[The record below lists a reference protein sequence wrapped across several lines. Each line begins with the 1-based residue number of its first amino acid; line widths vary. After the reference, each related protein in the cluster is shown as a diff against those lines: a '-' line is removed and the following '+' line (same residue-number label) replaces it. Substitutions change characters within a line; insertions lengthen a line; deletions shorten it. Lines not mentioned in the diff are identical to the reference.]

1 HASFENANAF
11 PILQSGSVHSS
22 GLLFVSGLADC
33 RCADWLP
40 AARPGQVLPGRAL
53 IGPGFFFSPSSS
65 DHQLNTLKLTPVPT
79 SWIRSRVKGAKP
91 CPISGYLGQTR
102 HRLQGP
108 PRPLLLAR
116 LLLNRTEPLDWA
128 V

>member
-1 HASFENANAF
+1 MARVIRKRQRIPNF
-11 PILQSGSVHSS
+11 QSGSVLSS
-22 GLLFVSGLADC
+22 GLLFVPGLADC

-108 PRPLLLAR
+108 PSAPPPSQ
-116 LLLNRTEPLDWA
+116 TPPSQTPPEQK
-128 V
+128 